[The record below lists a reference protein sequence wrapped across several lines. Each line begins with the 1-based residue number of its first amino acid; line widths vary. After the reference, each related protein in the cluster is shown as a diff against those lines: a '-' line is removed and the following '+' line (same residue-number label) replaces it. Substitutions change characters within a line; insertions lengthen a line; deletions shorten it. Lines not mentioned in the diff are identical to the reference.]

1 MDRLEALYSALEHEA
16 DTQRQQR
23 DGERQARKAL
33 ETENARLR
41 DALAQRE
48 QQATSAATA
57 EAEAQRHALA
67 QAEHALATERQERER
82 LAEQLVATRQALQEQ
97 QAQLSTVNQALLA
110 RDAQLRELAG
120 QVTAL
125 QAAASESSG
134 VAAQHEAQAERL
146 ASQRLNV
153 SQSPVATP
161 SEVADEVSAAQ
172 VAPDLPSQEPASQE
186 PASQEPAAQ
195 EPALQE
201 PPTEQGQE
209 IEQGETSQAQPASQ
223 PESAPSPHA
232 LLKQWYKRYPDTFF
246 KGHTR
251 PLKIGIHI
259 ELLENEPWDD
269 KLVRRA
275 LAGYVHLP
283 RYLKA
288 VRAGTQR
295 VDLAG
300 QSVGAVTED
309 EARHAR
315 QQLEEL
321 TRQQKAREEQATDQR
336 ISHKLSELM
345 TKHRS

>member
-23 DGERQARKAL
+23 DTERQARAAL
-33 ETENARLR
+33 ESENARLR
-41 DALAQRE
+41 DALAQLE
-48 QQATSAATA
+48 QQTTSAATA
-57 EAEAQRHALA
+57 DADAHQRALAEAERALA
-67 QAEHALATERQERER
+67 AERHEREQ
-82 LAEQLVATRQALQEQ
+82 LAEQLAAARQTLQEQ
-97 QAQLSTVNQALLA
+97 QAQLSAVNEALLA
-110 RDAQLRELAG
+110 RDAQLRELVEQAEQASAPQSSTNAEAG
-120 QVTAL
+120 L
-125 QAAASESSG
+125 
-134 VAAQHEAQAERL
+134 AAQQEAQAERL
-146 ASQRLNV
+146 ASERLNV
-153 SQSPVATP
+153 SQPAADAQTTTAADSSEAQASQAQMSQAQTP
-161 SEVADEVSAAQ
+161 QAQ
-172 VAPDLPSQEPASQE
+172 VPQEQE
-186 PASQEPAAQ
+186 AQ
-195 EPALQE
+195 QQNEA
-201 PPTEQGQE
+201 
-209 IEQGETSQAQPASQ
+209 EQGEAPQAQQASQ

-295 VDLAG
+295 VDLSG

-315 QQLEEL
+315 QQLDEL

-345 TKHRS
+345 TKHRP

>member
-23 DGERQARKAL
+23 DTERQARAAL
-33 ETENARLR
+33 ESENARLR
-41 DALAQRE
+41 DALAQLE
-48 QQATSAATA
+48 QQAASAATA
-57 EAEAQRHALA
+57 DADAHQHALA
-67 QAEHALATERQERER
+67 EAERALAAERHEREL
-82 LAEQLVATRQALQEQ
+82 LAEQLAAARQTLQEQ
-97 QAQLSTVNQALLA
+97 QAQLSAVNEALLS
-110 RDAQLRELAG
+110 RDAQLRELAE
-120 QVTAL
+120 
-125 QAAASESSG
+125 QASAPQSSTNAESG
-134 VAAQHEAQAERL
+134 LVAQQEAQAERL
-146 ASQRLNV
+146 ASERLNV
-153 SQSPVATP
+153 SQPAADAQTTTAADSSEAQASQAQMSQAQTP
-161 SEVADEVSAAQ
+161 QAQ
-172 VAPDLPSQEPASQE
+172 VPQEQE
-186 PASQEPAAQ
+186 AQ
-195 EPALQE
+195 QQNEA
-201 PPTEQGQE
+201 
-209 IEQGETSQAQPASQ
+209 EQGEAPQAQQASQ

-295 VDLAG
+295 VDLSG

-315 QQLEEL
+315 QQLDEL

-345 TKHRS
+345 TKHRP

>member
-23 DGERQARKAL
+23 DTERQARAAL
-33 ETENARLR
+33 ESENARLR
-41 DALAQRE
+41 DALAQLE
-48 QQATSAATA
+48 QQAASAATA
-57 EAEAQRHALA
+57 DADAHQHALA
-67 QAEHALATERQERER
+67 EAERALAAERHDREQ
-82 LAEQLVATRQALQEQ
+82 LAEQLAAARQTLQEQ
-97 QAQLSTVNQALLA
+97 QAQLSAVNEALLA
-110 RDAQLRELAG
+110 RDAQLRELVEQAEQASAPQSSTNAEAG
-120 QVTAL
+120 L
-125 QAAASESSG
+125 
-134 VAAQHEAQAERL
+134 AAQQEAQAERL
-146 ASQRLNV
+146 ASERLNV
-153 SQSPVATP
+153 SQPAADAQTTTAADS
-161 SEVADEVSAAQ
+161 SEAQAPQAQ
-172 VAPDLPSQEPASQE
+172 VPQEQEAQQSDAEQSEAP
-186 PASQEPAAQ
+186 
-195 EPALQE
+195 
-201 PPTEQGQE
+201 
-209 IEQGETSQAQPASQ
+209 QAQQASQ

-259 ELLENEPWDD
+259 ELLEKEPWDD

-295 VDLAG
+295 VDLSG

-315 QQLEEL
+315 QQLDEL

-345 TKHRS
+345 TKHRP

>member
-57 EAEAQRHALA
+57 DAEAQRHALA
-67 QAEHALATERQERER
+67 EAEHALAMERQERER
-82 LAEQLVATRQALQEQ
+82 LAEQLAATRQALQEQ

-172 VAPDLPSQEPASQE
+172 VAPVLPSQELP
-186 PASQEPAAQ
+186 SQEPAAQ

-209 IEQGETSQAQPASQ
+209 IEQGEASQ

>member
-23 DGERQARKAL
+23 DTERRARTAL
-33 ETENARLR
+33 ESENARLR
-41 DALAQRE
+41 DALAQLE
-48 QQATSAATA
+48 QQAASAATA
-57 EAEAQRHALA
+57 DADAHQRALA
-67 QAEHALATERQERER
+67 DAERALAAERREREQ
-82 LAEQLVATRQALQEQ
+82 LAEQLAAARQTLQEQ
-97 QAQLSTVNQALLA
+97 QAQLNAVNEALLA
-110 RDAQLRELAG
+110 RDAQLRELAE
-120 QVTAL
+120 
-125 QAAASESSG
+125 QASAPQPSPNVEAG
-134 VAAQHEAQAERL
+134 LAAQQEAQAERL
-146 ASQRLNV
+146 ASERLNV
-153 SQSPVATP
+153 SQPVA
-161 SEVADEVSAAQ
+161 AAQ
-172 VAPDLPSQEPASQE
+172 TAAAADSSEAQAPQAQVPQEQE
-186 PASQEPAAQ
+186 AHQQNEV
-195 EPALQE
+195 
-201 PPTEQGQE
+201 T
-209 IEQGETSQAQPASQ
+209 QGEAQQASR
-223 PESAPSPHA
+223 PEAAPSPHA

-295 VDLAG
+295 VDLSG

-315 QQLEEL
+315 QQLDEL

-345 TKHRS
+345 TKHRP

>member
-23 DGERQARKAL
+23 DTERQARAAL
-33 ETENARLR
+33 ESENARLR
-41 DALAQRE
+41 DALAQLE
-48 QQATSAATA
+48 QQAASAATA
-57 EAEAQRHALA
+57 DADAYQHALA
-67 QAEHALATERQERER
+67 EAERALAAERHEREQ
-82 LAEQLVATRQALQEQ
+82 LAEQLAAARQTLQEQ
-97 QAQLSTVNQALLA
+97 QAQLSAVNEALLA
-110 RDAQLRELAG
+110 RDAQLRELAE
-120 QVTAL
+120 
-125 QAAASESSG
+125 QAEQASAPQFSTNAESG
-134 VAAQHEAQAERL
+134 LAAQQEAQAERL
-146 ASQRLNV
+146 ASERLNV
-153 SQSPVATP
+153 SQPA
-161 SEVADEVSAAQ
+161 AAAQ
-172 VAPDLPSQEPASQE
+172 TTTAADSSEAQASQAQT
-186 PASQEPAAQ
+186 PQAQVPQEQEAQ
-195 EPALQE
+195 QQNEA
-201 PPTEQGQE
+201 
-209 IEQGETSQAQPASQ
+209 EQGEAPQAQQASQ

-295 VDLAG
+295 VDLSG

-315 QQLEEL
+315 QQLDEL

-345 TKHRS
+345 TKHRP

>member
-23 DGERQARKAL
+23 DTERRARTAL
-33 ETENARLR
+33 ESENARLR
-41 DALAQRE
+41 DALAQLE
-48 QQATSAATA
+48 QQAASAATA
-57 EAEAQRHALA
+57 DADAHQRALA
-67 QAEHALATERQERER
+67 DAERALAAERREREQ
-82 LAEQLVATRQALQEQ
+82 LAEQLAAARQTLQEQ
-97 QAQLSTVNQALLA
+97 QAQLNAVNEALLA
-110 RDAQLRELAG
+110 RDAQLRELAE
-120 QVTAL
+120 
-125 QAAASESSG
+125 QASAPQPSTNAES
-134 VAAQHEAQAERL
+134 VLAAQQEAQAERL
-146 ASQRLNV
+146 ASERMNV
-153 SQSPVATP
+153 SQPAADAQTAAAADS
-161 SEVADEVSAAQ
+161 SEAQAPQAQ
-172 VAPDLPSQEPASQE
+172 VPQEQE
-186 PASQEPAAQ
+186 AHQQNEA
-195 EPALQE
+195 
-201 PPTEQGQE
+201 
-209 IEQGETSQAQPASQ
+209 EQGEAPQAQQASQ

-295 VDLAG
+295 VDLSG

-315 QQLEEL
+315 QQLDEL

-345 TKHRS
+345 TKHRP

>member
-1 MDRLEALYSALEHEA
+1 
-16 DTQRQQR
+16 
-23 DGERQARKAL
+23 
-33 ETENARLR
+33 
-41 DALAQRE
+41 
-48 QQATSAATA
+48 
-57 EAEAQRHALA
+57 
-67 QAEHALATERQERER
+67 
-82 LAEQLVATRQALQEQ
+82 
-97 QAQLSTVNQALLA
+97 LLA
-110 RDAQLRELAG
+110 RDAQLRELVEQAEQASAPQPSTNAG
-120 QVTAL
+120 
-125 QAAASESSG
+125 SG
-134 VAAQHEAQAERL
+134 LAAQQEAQAERL
-146 ASQRLNV
+146 ASERLNV
-153 SQSPVATP
+153 SQPA
-161 SEVADEVSAAQ
+161 AAAQ
-172 VAPDLPSQEPASQE
+172 TTT
-186 PASQEPAAQ
+186 AADSSEAQ
-195 EPALQE
+195 A
-201 PPTEQGQE
+201 
-209 IEQGETSQAQPASQ
+209 SQAQMSQAQTPQAQVPQEQEAQQQGEAPQAQQASQ

-295 VDLAG
+295 VDLSG

-315 QQLEEL
+315 QQLDEL

-345 TKHRS
+345 TKHRP

>member
-23 DGERQARKAL
+23 DGERQARAAL
-33 ETENARLR
+33 ESENARLR
-41 DALAQRE
+41 DALAQLE

-57 EAEAQRHALA
+57 DADAHQRALAEAERALA
-67 QAEHALATERQERER
+67 AERREREQ
-82 LAEQLVATRQALQEQ
+82 LAEQLAAARQTLQEQ
-97 QAQLSTVNQALLA
+97 QAQLSAVNEALLA
-110 RDAQLRELAG
+110 RDAQLRELAE
-120 QVTAL
+120 QVE
-125 QAAASESSG
+125 QASAPPPSTNANAEAEAG
-134 VAAQHEAQAERL
+134 LAAQQEAQAERL
-146 ASQRLNV
+146 ASERLNV
-153 SQSPVATP
+153 SQPVAATQSASAADSSGAQTPQAQVPQEPEAHQP
-161 SEVADEVSAAQ
+161 SEADQ
-172 VAPDLPSQEPASQE
+172 GVAP
-186 PASQEPAAQ
+186 
-195 EPALQE
+195 
-201 PPTEQGQE
+201 
-209 IEQGETSQAQPASQ
+209 QAQQASQ
-223 PESAPSPHA
+223 PEAAPSPHA

-295 VDLAG
+295 VDLSG

-315 QQLEEL
+315 QQLDEL

-345 TKHRS
+345 TKHRP

>member
-23 DGERQARKAL
+23 DTERQARAAL
-33 ETENARLR
+33 ESENARLR
-41 DALAQRE
+41 DALAQLE

-57 EAEAQRHALA
+57 DADAHQHALA
-67 QAEHALATERQERER
+67 EAERALAAERHEREQ
-82 LAEQLVATRQALQEQ
+82 LAEQLAAARQTLQEQ
-97 QAQLSTVNQALLA
+97 QAQLSAVNEALLA
-110 RDAQLRELAG
+110 RDAQLRELVEQAEQASAPQPSTNAEAG
-120 QVTAL
+120 L
-125 QAAASESSG
+125 
-134 VAAQHEAQAERL
+134 AAQQEAQAERL
-146 ASQRLNV
+146 ASERLNV
-153 SQSPVATP
+153 SQPAADAQTTTAADSSEAQASQAQMSQAQTP
-161 SEVADEVSAAQ
+161 QAQ
-172 VAPDLPSQEPASQE
+172 VPQEQE
-186 PASQEPAAQ
+186 AQ
-195 EPALQE
+195 QQNEEA
-201 PPTEQGQE
+201 
-209 IEQGETSQAQPASQ
+209 EQGEAPQAQQASQ

-295 VDLAG
+295 VDLSG

-315 QQLEEL
+315 QQLDEL

-345 TKHRS
+345 TKHRP

>member
-1 MDRLEALYSALEHEA
+1 MTMDRLEALYSALEHEA

-23 DGERQARKAL
+23 DTERRARTAL
-33 ETENARLR
+33 ESENARLR
-41 DALAQRE
+41 DALAQLE
-48 QQATSAATA
+48 QQAASAATA
-57 EAEAQRHALA
+57 DADAHQRALA
-67 QAEHALATERQERER
+67 DAERALAAERREREQ
-82 LAEQLVATRQALQEQ
+82 LAEQLAAARQTLQEQ
-97 QAQLSTVNQALLA
+97 QAQLNAVNEALLA
-110 RDAQLRELAG
+110 RDAQLRELAE
-120 QVTAL
+120 
-125 QAAASESSG
+125 QASAPQPSPNVEAG
-134 VAAQHEAQAERL
+134 LAAQQEAQAERL
-146 ASQRLNV
+146 ASERLNV
-153 SQSPVATP
+153 SQPVA
-161 SEVADEVSAAQ
+161 AAQ
-172 VAPDLPSQEPASQE
+172 TAAAADSSEAQAPQAQVPQEQE
-186 PASQEPAAQ
+186 AHQQNEV
-195 EPALQE
+195 
-201 PPTEQGQE
+201 T
-209 IEQGETSQAQPASQ
+209 QGEAQQASR
-223 PESAPSPHA
+223 PEAAPSPHA

-295 VDLAG
+295 VDLSG

-315 QQLEEL
+315 QQLDEL

-345 TKHRS
+345 TKHRP

>member
-1 MDRLEALYSALEHEA
+1 MSPAQ
-16 DTQRQQR
+16 TP
-23 DGERQARKAL
+23 QA
-33 ETENARLR
+33 
-41 DALAQRE
+41 Q
-48 QQATSAATA
+48 
-57 EAEAQRHALA
+57 
-67 QAEHALATERQERER
+67 
-82 LAEQLVATRQALQEQ
+82 VPQEQ
-97 QAQLSTVNQALLA
+97 
-110 RDAQLRELAG
+110 
-120 QVTAL
+120 
-125 QAAASESSG
+125 
-134 VAAQHEAQAERL
+134 EAHQ
-146 ASQRLNV
+146 QN
-153 SQSPVATP
+153 
-161 SEVADEVSAAQ
+161 EV
-172 VAPDLPSQEPASQE
+172 
-186 PASQEPAAQ
+186 
-195 EPALQE
+195 
-201 PPTEQGQE
+201 
-209 IEQGETSQAQPASQ
+209 EQGEAPQAQQASQ
-223 PESAPSPHA
+223 PEAAPSPHA

-295 VDLAG
+295 VDLSG

-315 QQLEEL
+315 QQLDEL

-345 TKHRS
+345 TKHRP

>member
-23 DGERQARKAL
+23 DTERQARAAL
-33 ETENARLR
+33 ESENARLR
-41 DALAQRE
+41 DALAQLE

-57 EAEAQRHALA
+57 DADAHQHALA
-67 QAEHALATERQERER
+67 EVERALAAERHEREQ
-82 LAEQLVATRQALQEQ
+82 LAEQLAAARQTLQEQ
-97 QAQLSTVNQALLA
+97 QAQLSAVNEALLA
-110 RDAQLRELAG
+110 RDAQLRELVEQAEQASAPQPSTNAEAG
-120 QVTAL
+120 L
-125 QAAASESSG
+125 
-134 VAAQHEAQAERL
+134 AAQQEAQAERL
-146 ASQRLNV
+146 ASERLNV
-153 SQSPVATP
+153 SQPA
-161 SEVADEVSAAQ
+161 AAAQ
-172 VAPDLPSQEPASQE
+172 SATAADLSEAQVSQAQVSQ
-186 PASQEPAAQ
+186 AQMSQAQ
-195 EPALQE
+195 TPQAQVPQE
-201 PPTEQGQE
+201 QE
-209 IEQGETSQAQPASQ
+209 AHQQNEAEQGEAPQAQQASQ

-295 VDLAG
+295 VDLSG

-315 QQLEEL
+315 QQLDEL

-345 TKHRS
+345 TKHRP

>member
-23 DGERQARKAL
+23 DTERQARAAL
-33 ETENARLR
+33 ESENARLR
-41 DALAQRE
+41 DALAQLE
-48 QQATSAATA
+48 QQAASAATA
-57 EAEAQRHALA
+57 DADAHQHALA
-67 QAEHALATERQERER
+67 EAERALAAERHEREL
-82 LAEQLVATRQALQEQ
+82 LAEQLAAARQTLQEQ
-97 QAQLSTVNQALLA
+97 QAQLSAVNEALLA
-110 RDAQLRELAG
+110 RDAQLRELAE
-120 QVTAL
+120 
-125 QAAASESSG
+125 QASAPQSSTNAESG
-134 VAAQHEAQAERL
+134 LVAQQEAQAERL
-146 ASQRLNV
+146 ASERLNV
-153 SQSPVATP
+153 SQPAADAQTTTAADSSEAQASQAQMSQAQTP
-161 SEVADEVSAAQ
+161 QAQ
-172 VAPDLPSQEPASQE
+172 VPQEQE
-186 PASQEPAAQ
+186 AQ
-195 EPALQE
+195 QQNEA
-201 PPTEQGQE
+201 
-209 IEQGETSQAQPASQ
+209 EQGEAPQAQQASQ

-295 VDLAG
+295 VDLSG

-315 QQLEEL
+315 QQLDEL

-345 TKHRS
+345 TKHRP

>member
-23 DGERQARKAL
+23 DTERQAHAAL
-33 ETENARLR
+33 ESENARLR
-41 DALAQRE
+41 DALAQLE
-48 QQATSAATA
+48 QQAASAATA
-57 EAEAQRHALA
+57 DADAHQHALA
-67 QAEHALATERQERER
+67 EAERALAAERHEREQ
-82 LAEQLVATRQALQEQ
+82 LAEQLAAARQTLQEQ
-97 QAQLSTVNQALLA
+97 QAQLSAVNEALLA
-110 RDAQLRELAG
+110 RDAQLREL
-120 QVTAL
+120 VE
-125 QAAASESSG
+125 QAEQASAPQSSANAEEG
-134 VAAQHEAQAERL
+134 LAAQQEAQAERL
-146 ASQRLNV
+146 ASERLNV
-153 SQSPVATP
+153 SQPVADAQTTTAADS
-161 SEVADEVSAAQ
+161 SEAQAPQAQ
-172 VAPDLPSQEPASQE
+172 VPQEQE
-186 PASQEPAAQ
+186 AQ
-195 EPALQE
+195 QQNEA
-201 PPTEQGQE
+201 
-209 IEQGETSQAQPASQ
+209 EQGEAPQAQQASQ

-295 VDLAG
+295 VDLSG

-315 QQLEEL
+315 QQLDEL

-345 TKHRS
+345 TKHRP

>member
-23 DGERQARKAL
+23 DTERQARAAL
-33 ETENARLR
+33 ESENARLR
-41 DALAQRE
+41 DALAQLE
-48 QQATSAATA
+48 QQGTSAATA
-57 EAEAQRHALA
+57 DADAHQRALAEAERALA
-67 QAEHALATERQERER
+67 AERHEREQ
-82 LAEQLVATRQALQEQ
+82 LAEQLAAARQTLQEQ
-97 QAQLSTVNQALLA
+97 QAQLNAVNEALLA
-110 RDAQLRELAG
+110 RDAQLRELAE
-120 QVTAL
+120 QASAPQPTAN
-125 QAAASESSG
+125 AESG
-134 VAAQHEAQAERL
+134 LAAQQEAQAERL
-146 ASQRLNV
+146 ASERLNV
-153 SQSPVATP
+153 SQPAAADS
-161 SEVADEVSAAQ
+161 SEVQAPQAQ
-172 VAPDLPSQEPASQE
+172 VPQEQE
-186 PASQEPAAQ
+186 AHQQNEV
-195 EPALQE
+195 
-201 PPTEQGQE
+201 T
-209 IEQGETSQAQPASQ
+209 QGEAQQASR
-223 PESAPSPHA
+223 PEAAPSPHA

-295 VDLAG
+295 VDLSG

-315 QQLEEL
+315 QQLDEL

-345 TKHRS
+345 TKHRP

>member
-1 MDRLEALYSALEHEA
+1 MTMDRLEALYSALEHEA

-23 DGERQARKAL
+23 DTERQARAAL
-33 ETENARLR
+33 ESENARLR
-41 DALAQRE
+41 DALAQLE

-57 EAEAQRHALA
+57 DADAHQHALA
-67 QAEHALATERQERER
+67 EAERALAAERHEREQ
-82 LAEQLVATRQALQEQ
+82 LAEQLAAARQTLQEQ
-97 QAQLSTVNQALLA
+97 QAQLSAVNEALLA
-110 RDAQLRELAG
+110 RDAQLRELVEQAEQASAPQPSTNAEAG
-120 QVTAL
+120 L
-125 QAAASESSG
+125 
-134 VAAQHEAQAERL
+134 AAQQEAQAERL
-146 ASQRLNV
+146 ASERLNV
-153 SQSPVATP
+153 SQPAADAQTTTAADSSEAQASQAQMSQAQTP
-161 SEVADEVSAAQ
+161 QAQ
-172 VAPDLPSQEPASQE
+172 VPQEQE
-186 PASQEPAAQ
+186 AQ
-195 EPALQE
+195 QQNEEA
-201 PPTEQGQE
+201 
-209 IEQGETSQAQPASQ
+209 EQGEAPQAQQASQ

-259 ELLENEPWDD
+259 ELLENEPWDN

-295 VDLAG
+295 VDLSG

-315 QQLEEL
+315 QQLDEL

-345 TKHRS
+345 TKHRP

>member
-23 DGERQARKAL
+23 DTERQARAAL
-33 ETENARLR
+33 ESENARLR
-41 DALAQRE
+41 DALAQLE

-57 EAEAQRHALA
+57 DADAHQRALAEAERALA
-67 QAEHALATERQERER
+67 AERHEREQ
-82 LAEQLVATRQALQEQ
+82 LAEQLAAARQTLQEQ
-97 QAQLSTVNQALLA
+97 QAQLSAVNEALLA
-110 RDAQLRELAG
+110 RDAQLRELVEQASAPQFSTNAEAG
-120 QVTAL
+120 LTA
-125 QAAASESSG
+125 Q
-134 VAAQHEAQAERL
+134 QEAQAERL
-146 ASQRLNV
+146 ASERLNV
-153 SQSPVATP
+153 SQPA
-161 SEVADEVSAAQ
+161 AAAQ
-172 VAPDLPSQEPASQE
+172 TTTAADSSEAQASQAQT
-186 PASQEPAAQ
+186 PQAQVPQEQEAQ
-195 EPALQE
+195 QQNEA
-201 PPTEQGQE
+201 
-209 IEQGETSQAQPASQ
+209 EQGEAPQAQQASQ

-295 VDLAG
+295 VDLSG

-315 QQLEEL
+315 QQLDEL

-345 TKHRS
+345 TKHRP

>member
-1 MDRLEALYSALEHEA
+1 MTMDRLEALYSALEHEA

-23 DGERQARKAL
+23 DTERQARAAL
-33 ETENARLR
+33 ESENARLR
-41 DALAQRE
+41 DALAQLE
-48 QQATSAATA
+48 QQAASAATA
-57 EAEAQRHALA
+57 DADAHQRALA
-67 QAEHALATERQERER
+67 ETERALAAERHEREQ
-82 LAEQLVATRQALQEQ
+82 LAEQLAAARQTLQEQ
-97 QAQLSTVNQALLA
+97 QAQLSAVNEALLA
-110 RDAQLRELAG
+110 RDAQLRELVEQAEQASAPQPSTNAEAG
-120 QVTAL
+120 L
-125 QAAASESSG
+125 
-134 VAAQHEAQAERL
+134 AAQQEAQAERL
-146 ASQRLNV
+146 ASERLNV
-153 SQSPVATP
+153 SQPAADAQTTTAADSSEAQASQAQMSQAQTP
-161 SEVADEVSAAQ
+161 QAQ
-172 VAPDLPSQEPASQE
+172 VPQEQE
-186 PASQEPAAQ
+186 AQ
-195 EPALQE
+195 QQNEA
-201 PPTEQGQE
+201 
-209 IEQGETSQAQPASQ
+209 EQGEAPQAQQASQ

-295 VDLAG
+295 VDLSG

-315 QQLEEL
+315 QQLDEL

-345 TKHRS
+345 TKHRP

>member
-23 DGERQARKAL
+23 DGERQARAAL
-33 ETENARLR
+33 ESENARLR
-41 DALAQRE
+41 DALAQLE

-57 EAEAQRHALA
+57 DADAHQRALAEAERALA
-67 QAEHALATERQERER
+67 AERHEREQ
-82 LAEQLVATRQALQEQ
+82 LAEQLAAARQTLQEQ
-97 QAQLSTVNQALLA
+97 QAQLSAVNEALLA
-110 RDAQLRELAG
+110 RDAQLRELVEQAEQASAPQSSTNAEAG
-120 QVTAL
+120 L
-125 QAAASESSG
+125 
-134 VAAQHEAQAERL
+134 AAQQEAQAERL
-146 ASQRLNV
+146 ASERLNV
-153 SQSPVATP
+153 SQPA
-161 SEVADEVSAAQ
+161 AAAQ
-172 VAPDLPSQEPASQE
+172 SATAADSSEAQAPQAQVPQEQE
-186 PASQEPAAQ
+186 AQ
-195 EPALQE
+195 QQNEA
-201 PPTEQGQE
+201 
-209 IEQGETSQAQPASQ
+209 EQGEAPQAQQASQ

-295 VDLAG
+295 VDLSG

-315 QQLEEL
+315 QQLDEL

-345 TKHRS
+345 TKHRP

>member
-23 DGERQARKAL
+23 DTERQARAAL
-33 ETENARLR
+33 ESENARLR
-41 DALAQRE
+41 DALAQLE

-57 EAEAQRHALA
+57 DADAHQRALAEAERALA
-67 QAEHALATERQERER
+67 AERHEREQ
-82 LAEQLVATRQALQEQ
+82 LAEQLAAARQTLQEQ
-97 QAQLSTVNQALLA
+97 QAQLSAVNEALLA
-110 RDAQLRELAG
+110 RDAQLRELVEQASAPQFSTNAEAG
-120 QVTAL
+120 LTA
-125 QAAASESSG
+125 Q
-134 VAAQHEAQAERL
+134 QEAQAERL
-146 ASQRLNV
+146 ASERLNV
-153 SQSPVATP
+153 SQPA
-161 SEVADEVSAAQ
+161 AAAQ
-172 VAPDLPSQEPASQE
+172 TTTAADSSEAQASQAQT
-186 PASQEPAAQ
+186 PQAQVPQEQEAQ
-195 EPALQE
+195 QQNEV
-201 PPTEQGQE
+201 
-209 IEQGETSQAQPASQ
+209 EQGEAPQAPQAQQASQ
-223 PESAPSPHA
+223 PEAAPSPHA

-295 VDLAG
+295 VDLSG

-315 QQLEEL
+315 QQLDEL

-345 TKHRS
+345 TKHRP

>member
-16 DTQRQQR
+16 DTQQQQR
-23 DGERQARKAL
+23 DTERQARTAL
-33 ETENARLR
+33 ESENARLR
-41 DALAQRE
+41 DALAQLE
-48 QQATSAATA
+48 QQAASAVTADADAHQRALA
-57 EAEAQRHALA
+57 EAERALA
-67 QAEHALATERQERER
+67 AERHEREQ
-82 LAEQLVATRQALQEQ
+82 LAEQLAAARQTLQEQ
-97 QAQLSTVNQALLA
+97 QAQLNAVNEALLA
-110 RDAQLRELAG
+110 RDAQLRELVEQAEQASAPQPSANVEAG
-120 QVTAL
+120 LTA
-125 QAAASESSG
+125 Q
-134 VAAQHEAQAERL
+134 QEAQAERL
-146 ASQRLNV
+146 ASERLNV
-153 SQSPVATP
+153 SQPVAAAQTAAAADSSEAQAP
-161 SEVADEVSAAQ
+161 QAQVPQEQEARQQNEVAQDE
-172 VAPDLPSQEPASQE
+172 AP
-186 PASQEPAAQ
+186 
-195 EPALQE
+195 
-201 PPTEQGQE
+201 
-209 IEQGETSQAQPASQ
+209 QAQQASR
-223 PESAPSPHA
+223 PEAAPSPHA

-295 VDLAG
+295 VDLSG

-315 QQLEEL
+315 QQLDEL

-345 TKHRS
+345 TKHRP

>member
-23 DGERQARKAL
+23 DTERQARAAL
-33 ETENARLR
+33 ESENARLR
-41 DALAQRE
+41 DALAQLE
-48 QQATSAATA
+48 QQAASAATA
-57 EAEAQRHALA
+57 DADAHQHALA
-67 QAEHALATERQERER
+67 EAERALAAERHEREQ
-82 LAEQLVATRQALQEQ
+82 LAEQLAAARQTLQEQ
-97 QAQLSTVNQALLA
+97 QAQLSAVNEALLA
-110 RDAQLRELAG
+110 RDAQLRELVEQAEQASAPQSSTNAEAG
-120 QVTAL
+120 L
-125 QAAASESSG
+125 
-134 VAAQHEAQAERL
+134 AAQQEAQAERL
-146 ASQRLNV
+146 ASERLNV
-153 SQSPVATP
+153 SQPAAAVQSATAADSSEAQASQAQMSPAQTP
-161 SEVADEVSAAQ
+161 QAQ
-172 VAPDLPSQEPASQE
+172 VPQEQE
-186 PASQEPAAQ
+186 AHQQNEV
-195 EPALQE
+195 
-201 PPTEQGQE
+201 
-209 IEQGETSQAQPASQ
+209 EQGEAPQAQQASQ
-223 PESAPSPHA
+223 PEAAPSPHA

-295 VDLAG
+295 VDLSG

-315 QQLEEL
+315 QQLDEL

-345 TKHRS
+345 TKHRP

>member
-23 DGERQARKAL
+23 DTERQARAAL
-33 ETENARLR
+33 ESENARLR
-41 DALAQRE
+41 DALAQLE

-57 EAEAQRHALA
+57 DADAHQHALA
-67 QAEHALATERQERER
+67 EAERALAAERHEREQ
-82 LAEQLVATRQALQEQ
+82 LAEQLAAARQTLQEQ
-97 QAQLSTVNQALLA
+97 QAQLSAVNEALLA
-110 RDAQLRELAG
+110 RDAQLREL
-120 QVTAL
+120 VE
-125 QAAASESSG
+125 QASAPQPSTNAESG
-134 VAAQHEAQAERL
+134 LAAQQEAQAERL
-146 ASQRLNV
+146 ASERLNV
-153 SQSPVATP
+153 SQPAADAQTTTAADSSEAQASQAQMSQAQTP
-161 SEVADEVSAAQ
+161 QAQ
-172 VAPDLPSQEPASQE
+172 VPQEQE
-186 PASQEPAAQ
+186 AQ
-195 EPALQE
+195 QQNEV
-201 PPTEQGQE
+201 
-209 IEQGETSQAQPASQ
+209 EQGEAPQAQQASQ

-295 VDLAG
+295 VDLSG

-315 QQLEEL
+315 QQLDEL

-345 TKHRS
+345 TKHRP

>member
-23 DGERQARKAL
+23 DTERQARAAL
-33 ETENARLR
+33 ESENARLR
-41 DALAQRE
+41 DALAQLE

-57 EAEAQRHALA
+57 DADAHQHALA
-67 QAEHALATERQERER
+67 EAERALAAERHEREQ
-82 LAEQLVATRQALQEQ
+82 LAEQLAAARQTLQEQ
-97 QAQLSTVNQALLA
+97 QAQLSAVNEALLA
-110 RDAQLRELAG
+110 RDAQLRELVEQAEQASAPQPSTNAG
-120 QVTAL
+120 
-125 QAAASESSG
+125 SG
-134 VAAQHEAQAERL
+134 LAAQQEAQAERL
-146 ASQRLNV
+146 ASERLNV
-153 SQSPVATP
+153 SQPA
-161 SEVADEVSAAQ
+161 AAAQ
-172 VAPDLPSQEPASQE
+172 TTT
-186 PASQEPAAQ
+186 AADSSEAQ
-195 EPALQE
+195 A
-201 PPTEQGQE
+201 
-209 IEQGETSQAQPASQ
+209 SQAQMSQAQTPQAQVPQAQQASQ

-295 VDLAG
+295 VDLSG

-315 QQLEEL
+315 QQLDEL

-345 TKHRS
+345 TKHRP

>member
-23 DGERQARKAL
+23 DGERQARAAL
-33 ETENARLR
+33 ESENARLR
-41 DALAQRE
+41 DALAQLE

-57 EAEAQRHALA
+57 DADAHQRALAEAERALA
-67 QAEHALATERQERER
+67 AERREREQ
-82 LAEQLVATRQALQEQ
+82 LAEQLAAARQTLQEQ
-97 QAQLSTVNQALLA
+97 QAQLSAVNEALLA
-110 RDAQLRELAG
+110 RDAQLRELAE
-120 QVTAL
+120 QVE
-125 QAAASESSG
+125 QASAPPPSTNAEVEAEAG
-134 VAAQHEAQAERL
+134 LAAQQEAQAERL
-146 ASQRLNV
+146 ASERLNV
-153 SQSPVATP
+153 SQPVAATQSASAADSSGAQTPQAQVPQEQEAHQP
-161 SEVADEVSAAQ
+161 SEAEQDE
-172 VAPDLPSQEPASQE
+172 AP
-186 PASQEPAAQ
+186 
-195 EPALQE
+195 
-201 PPTEQGQE
+201 
-209 IEQGETSQAQPASQ
+209 QAQQASQ
-223 PESAPSPHA
+223 PEAAPSPHA

-295 VDLAG
+295 VDLSG

-315 QQLEEL
+315 QQLDEL

-345 TKHRS
+345 TKHRP

>member
-23 DGERQARKAL
+23 DGERQARAAL
-33 ETENARLR
+33 ESENARLR
-41 DALAQRE
+41 DALAQLE

-57 EAEAQRHALA
+57 DADAHQRVLAEAERALA
-67 QAEHALATERQERER
+67 AERREREQ
-82 LAEQLVATRQALQEQ
+82 LAEQLAAARQTLQEQ
-97 QAQLSTVNQALLA
+97 QAQLSAVNEALLA
-110 RDAQLRELAG
+110 RDAQLRELAE
-120 QVTAL
+120 
-125 QAAASESSG
+125 QASAPQSSTNAEAG
-134 VAAQHEAQAERL
+134 LAAQQEAQAERL
-146 ASQRLNV
+146 ASERLNV
-153 SQSPVATP
+153 SQPAAVAQ
-161 SEVADEVSAAQ
+161 SASAADSSEAQ
-172 VAPDLPSQEPASQE
+172 APQAQMSQAQTPQAEVPQE
-186 PASQEPAAQ
+186 QEAQ
-195 EPALQE
+195 EQE
-201 PPTEQGQE
+201 AHQQNEV
-209 IEQGETSQAQPASQ
+209 EQGEAPQAQQASQ
-223 PESAPSPHA
+223 PEAAPSPHA

-295 VDLAG
+295 VDLSG

-315 QQLEEL
+315 QQLDEL

-345 TKHRS
+345 TKHRP

>member
-1 MDRLEALYSALEHEA
+1 MAAERHE
-16 DTQRQQR
+16 
-23 DGERQARKAL
+23 
-33 ETENARLR
+33 
-41 DALAQRE
+41 RE
-48 QQATSAATA
+48 Q
-57 EAEAQRHALA
+57 
-67 QAEHALATERQERER
+67 
-82 LAEQLVATRQALQEQ
+82 LAEQLAAARQTLQEQ
-97 QAQLSTVNQALLA
+97 QAQLSAVNEALLA
-110 RDAQLRELAG
+110 RDAQLRELAE
-120 QVTAL
+120 
-125 QAAASESSG
+125 QAEQASAPQPSTNAESG
-134 VAAQHEAQAERL
+134 LAAQQEAQAERL
-146 ASQRLNV
+146 ASERLNV
-153 SQSPVATP
+153 SQPA
-161 SEVADEVSAAQ
+161 AAAQ
-172 VAPDLPSQEPASQE
+172 SEAP
-186 PASQEPAAQ
+186 
-195 EPALQE
+195 
-201 PPTEQGQE
+201 
-209 IEQGETSQAQPASQ
+209 QAQQASQ

-295 VDLAG
+295 VDLSG

-315 QQLEEL
+315 QQLDEL

-345 TKHRS
+345 TKHRP

>member
-23 DGERQARKAL
+23 DTERQARAAL
-33 ETENARLR
+33 ESENARLR
-41 DALAQRE
+41 DALE
-48 QQATSAATA
+48 QQTASAATA
-57 EAEAQRHALA
+57 DADAHQRALAEAERALVAERH
-67 QAEHALATERQERER
+67 EREQ
-82 LAEQLVATRQALQEQ
+82 LAEQLAAARQTLQEQ
-97 QAQLSTVNQALLA
+97 QAQLSAVNEALLA
-110 RDAQLRELAG
+110 RDAQLRELAE
-120 QVTAL
+120 QTSAP
-125 QAAASESSG
+125 QSSPNAESG
-134 VAAQHEAQAERL
+134 LAAQQEAQAERL
-146 ASQRLNV
+146 ASERLNV
-153 SQSPVATP
+153 SQPA
-161 SEVADEVSAAQ
+161 AAAQ
-172 VAPDLPSQEPASQE
+172 SATAADSSEAQVSQDQ
-186 PASQEPAAQ
+186 
-195 EPALQE
+195 ALQAQMSRAQV
-201 PPTEQGQE
+201 PQEQEAQQQNE
-209 IEQGETSQAQPASQ
+209 VEQGEAQQASQ
-223 PESAPSPHA
+223 PETAPSPHA

-259 ELLENEPWDD
+259 ELLDNEPWDD

-295 VDLAG
+295 VDLSG

-315 QQLEEL
+315 QQLDEL

-345 TKHRS
+345 TKHRP

>member
-1 MDRLEALYSALEHEA
+1 MV
-16 DTQRQQR
+16 
-23 DGERQARKAL
+23 
-33 ETENARLR
+33 
-41 DALAQRE
+41 LA
-48 QQATSAATA
+48 
-57 EAEAQRHALA
+57 
-67 QAEHALATERQERER
+67 
-82 LAEQLVATRQALQEQ
+82 ALQGKVGPRGNRHVLLFEQ
-97 QAQLSTVNQALLA
+97 
-110 RDAQLRELAG
+110 
-120 QVTAL
+120 
-125 QAAASESSG
+125 
-134 VAAQHEAQAERL
+134 AQAERL
-146 ASQRLNV
+146 ASERLNV
-153 SQSPVATP
+153 SQPA
-161 SEVADEVSAAQ
+161 AAAQ
-172 VAPDLPSQEPASQE
+172 TTT
-186 PASQEPAAQ
+186 AADSSEAQ
-195 EPALQE
+195 A
-201 PPTEQGQE
+201 
-209 IEQGETSQAQPASQ
+209 SQAQTPQAQVPQEQEAQQQGEAPQAQQASQ
-223 PESAPSPHA
+223 PEAAPSPHA

-295 VDLAG
+295 VDLSG

-315 QQLEEL
+315 QQLDEL

-345 TKHRS
+345 TKHRP

>member
-23 DGERQARKAL
+23 DGERQARAAL
-33 ETENARLR
+33 ESENARLR
-41 DALAQRE
+41 DALVQLE

-57 EAEAQRHALA
+57 DADAHQRVLAEAERALA
-67 QAEHALATERQERER
+67 AERREREQ
-82 LAEQLVATRQALQEQ
+82 LAEQLAAARQTLQEQ
-97 QAQLSTVNQALLA
+97 QAQLSAVNDALLA
-110 RDAQLRELAG
+110 RDAQLRELAE
-120 QVTAL
+120 QVE
-125 QAAASESSG
+125 QASAPQPSTNANAEVEAG
-134 VAAQHEAQAERL
+134 LAAQQEAQAERL
-146 ASQRLNV
+146 ASERLNV
-153 SQSPVATP
+153 SQPAAAAQSA
-161 SEVADEVSAAQ
+161 SAADSSEAQAPQAQ
-172 VAPDLPSQEPASQE
+172 VPQEPEAHQQSE
-186 PASQEPAAQ
+186 AD
-195 EPALQE
+195 
-201 PPTEQGQE
+201 
-209 IEQGETSQAQPASQ
+209 QGEAPRAQQASQ
-223 PESAPSPHA
+223 PEAAPSPHA

-295 VDLAG
+295 VDLSG

-315 QQLEEL
+315 QQLDEL

-345 TKHRS
+345 TKHRP

>member
-23 DGERQARKAL
+23 DGERQARAAL
-33 ETENARLR
+33 ESENARLR
-41 DALAQRE
+41 DALE
-48 QQATSAATA
+48 QQTASAATA
-57 EAEAQRHALA
+57 DADAHQRALAEAERALVAERH
-67 QAEHALATERQERER
+67 EREQ
-82 LAEQLVATRQALQEQ
+82 LAEQLAAARQTLQEQ
-97 QAQLSTVNQALLA
+97 QAQLSAVNEALLA
-110 RDAQLRELAG
+110 RDAQLRELAE
-120 QVTAL
+120 
-125 QAAASESSG
+125 QASAPQSSTNAEAG
-134 VAAQHEAQAERL
+134 LAAQQEAQAERL
-146 ASQRLNV
+146 ASERLNV
-153 SQSPVATP
+153 SQPVADAQTTTAADS
-161 SEVADEVSAAQ
+161 SEAQ
-172 VAPDLPSQEPASQE
+172 ASQAQAPQAQMSQEQE
-186 PASQEPAAQ
+186 AQ
-195 EPALQE
+195 QSEA
-201 PPTEQGQE
+201 
-209 IEQGETSQAQPASQ
+209 EQGEAPQAQQASQ

-295 VDLAG
+295 VDLSG

-315 QQLEEL
+315 QQLDEL

-345 TKHRS
+345 TKHRP

>member
-23 DGERQARKAL
+23 DTERQARAAL
-33 ETENARLR
+33 ESENARLR
-41 DALAQRE
+41 DALAQLE

-57 EAEAQRHALA
+57 DADAHQHALA
-67 QAEHALATERQERER
+67 EAERALAAERHEREQ
-82 LAEQLVATRQALQEQ
+82 LAEQLAAARQTLQEQ
-97 QAQLSTVNQALLA
+97 QAQLSAVNEALLA
-110 RDAQLRELAG
+110 RDAQLRELVEQAEQASAPQPSTNAEAG
-120 QVTAL
+120 L
-125 QAAASESSG
+125 
-134 VAAQHEAQAERL
+134 AAQQEAQAERL
-146 ASQRLNV
+146 ASERLNV
-153 SQSPVATP
+153 SQPAADAQTTTAADSSEAQASQAQMSQAQTP
-161 SEVADEVSAAQ
+161 QAQ
-172 VAPDLPSQEPASQE
+172 VPQEQE
-186 PASQEPAAQ
+186 AQ
-195 EPALQE
+195 QQNEEA
-201 PPTEQGQE
+201 
-209 IEQGETSQAQPASQ
+209 EQGEAPQAQQASQ

-259 ELLENEPWDD
+259 ELLENEPWDN

-295 VDLAG
+295 VDLSG

-315 QQLEEL
+315 QQLDEL

-345 TKHRS
+345 TKHRP

>member
-23 DGERQARKAL
+23 DTERQARAAL
-33 ETENARLR
+33 ESENARLR
-41 DALAQRE
+41 DALAQLE
-48 QQATSAATA
+48 QQAASAATA
-57 EAEAQRHALA
+57 DADAHQRALA
-67 QAEHALATERQERER
+67 ETERALAAERHEREQ
-82 LAEQLVATRQALQEQ
+82 LAEQLAAARQTLQEQ
-97 QAQLSTVNQALLA
+97 QAQLSAVNEALLA
-110 RDAQLRELAG
+110 RDAQLRELVEQAEQASAPQPSTNAEAG
-120 QVTAL
+120 L
-125 QAAASESSG
+125 
-134 VAAQHEAQAERL
+134 AAQQEAQAERL
-146 ASQRLNV
+146 ASERLNV
-153 SQSPVATP
+153 SQPAADAQTTTAADSSEAQASQAQMSQAQTP
-161 SEVADEVSAAQ
+161 QAQ
-172 VAPDLPSQEPASQE
+172 VPQEQE
-186 PASQEPAAQ
+186 AQ
-195 EPALQE
+195 QQNEA
-201 PPTEQGQE
+201 
-209 IEQGETSQAQPASQ
+209 EQGEAPQAQQASQ

-295 VDLAG
+295 VDLSG

-315 QQLEEL
+315 QQLDEL

-345 TKHRS
+345 TKHRP

>member
-23 DGERQARKAL
+23 DTERQARAAL
-33 ETENARLR
+33 ESENARLR
-41 DALAQRE
+41 DALAQLE

-57 EAEAQRHALA
+57 DADAHQRALA
-67 QAEHALATERQERER
+67 DAERALAAERGEREQ
-82 LAEQLVATRQALQEQ
+82 LAEQLAAARQTLQEQ
-97 QAQLSTVNQALLA
+97 QAQLNAVNEALLA
-110 RDAQLRELAG
+110 RDAQLRELAE
-120 QVTAL
+120 
-125 QAAASESSG
+125 QASAPQPSTNAESG
-134 VAAQHEAQAERL
+134 LAAQQEAQAERL
-146 ASQRLNV
+146 ASERLNV
-153 SQSPVATP
+153 SQPAADAQTAAAADS
-161 SEVADEVSAAQ
+161 SEDQAPQAQ
-172 VAPDLPSQEPASQE
+172 VPQEQEAHQQNEVTLGEAQQASR
-186 PASQEPAAQ
+186 
-195 EPALQE
+195 
-201 PPTEQGQE
+201 
-209 IEQGETSQAQPASQ
+209 
-223 PESAPSPHA
+223 PEAAPSPHA

-295 VDLAG
+295 VDLSG

-315 QQLEEL
+315 QQLDEL
-321 TRQQKAREEQATDQR
+321 TRQQRAREEQATDQR

-345 TKHRS
+345 TKHRP